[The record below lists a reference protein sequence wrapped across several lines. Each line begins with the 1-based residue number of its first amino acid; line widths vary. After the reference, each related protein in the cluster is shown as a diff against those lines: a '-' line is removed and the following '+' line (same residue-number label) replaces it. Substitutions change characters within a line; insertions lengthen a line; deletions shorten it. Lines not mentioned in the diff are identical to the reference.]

1 MIELDG
7 RSLSRAWL
15 AVHLAASTDGGRP
28 TLYRAVHVEEF
39 EDEGVRLIATDS
51 YWMAICWVPTNDDLE
66 CPEPPLT
73 RTPDRTVTISDDE
86 FRVRDLM
93 RHVAKLTKDEDD
105 APVTVVLDLA
115 TREYDARVPTL
126 SPEMA
131 PVRTLIEL
139 PGRERIMARTIEF
152 TFPDWRGLLPG
163 FEGAATGQPETVF
176 SEWMLD
182 RFSKVARA
190 VGSGQMTLT
199 WLDGRKGRWS
209 IDQSVL
215 AHAPRGVFMSSMS
228 ERTTTADDDPEPD
241 GTDGAGTPEIEFAT
255 NDLADTGNVIAL
267 ATAAK
272 KPKAKRTPKG
282 TKP

>member
-15 AVHLAASTDGGRP
+15 AVHLAASPTEERP

-51 YWMAICWVPTNDDLE
+51 FWMAICWVPVAADE
-66 CPEPPLT
+66 WCPEPLLT

-93 RHVAKLTKDEDD
+93 KHVAKLTKNEDD
-105 APVTVVLDLA
+105 SPVTVVLDLA

-139 PGRERIMARTIEF
+139 PGRERIMARTVEF
-152 TFPDWRGLLPG
+152 TYPNWQALLTQFDGVP
-163 FEGAATGQPETVF
+163 TGQPETVF

-199 WLDGRKGRWS
+199 WLDGHKGRWS

-215 AHAPRGVFMSSMS
+215 EHAPRGIFMSSRT
-228 ERTTTADDDPEPD
+228 ERDTELDEPD
-241 GTDGAGTPEIEFAT
+241 GTDGAGTPGLEFGT
-255 NDLADTGNVIAL
+255 TDLADTGNVIAI
-267 ATAAK
+267 ATGA
-272 KPKAKRTPKG
+272 KPKTKRTTKG